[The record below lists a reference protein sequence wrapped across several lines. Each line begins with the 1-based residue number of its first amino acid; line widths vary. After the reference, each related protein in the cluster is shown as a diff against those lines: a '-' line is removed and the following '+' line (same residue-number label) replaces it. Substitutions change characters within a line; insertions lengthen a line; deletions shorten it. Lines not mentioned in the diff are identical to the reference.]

1 MKRFATLYAAL
12 DESTRTT
19 AKVAALADYFRA
31 ATPAD
36 AAWAL
41 FFLIGRKPRQVV
53 GSRLLREWAA
63 ETSGIPLWLF
73 EESYHAVGDLA
84 ETIALLLPQ
93 ADNADLIDKPL
104 SEWIKTDLLPLN
116 PLEEAEKK
124 TRLINCWRSMTVA
137 ERFFWNKLITGAFR
151 VGVSQNLVTQALSK
165 LSGLDPAVLAHRLMG
180 DWQPTPE
187 FYLNLVQPDS
197 KPGDPRQ
204 LYPFYL
210 AYPLEQSLMEL
221 GEPGQWSAEWKWDGI
236 RAQLIRRN
244 DETHIWSR
252 GEELVTERYPE
263 LQSAALC
270 LPNGTVIDGELL
282 PWNTETDL
290 PQPFAQ
296 LQKRIGRKTVS
307 KKMLAEIPVVMVCY
321 DLLEHA
327 GEDIRHLPFAERR
340 SLLEKLIDHNNWPAE
355 LKISPKV
362 AFQSWPELEAT
373 RELSRQRLVEGLMLK
388 RLDSPYRTGRK
399 RGDWWK
405 WKIEPLTMD
414 CVMTL
419 AQRGSGRRAS
429 LYTDYTFAVWDKP
442 GGSLVTVAKAYSGLT
457 DAEIARVDTF
467 VKKNTTDKFGPVRA
481 VKPEMVME
489 IAFEA
494 IQLSPRH
501 KSGIAVRFPRIVR
514 IRDDKTPDQA
524 DTLDQLKGLLASFN
538 QTQPE
543 SED

>member
-1 MKRFATLYAAL
+1 MKHFAALYAAL

-19 AKVAALADYFRA
+19 TKVAALTDYFRN
-31 ATPAD
+31 ATADD
-36 AAWAL
+36 AAWAIA
-41 FFLIGRKPRQVV
+41 FLIGRKPRQVV
-53 GSRLLREWAA
+53 GSRQLREWAA
-63 ETSGIPLWLF
+63 EASAIPLWLF

-84 ETIALLLPQ
+84 ETIALLLPPAEPGQ
-93 ADNADLIDKPL
+93 RIDKPL
-104 SEWIKTDLLPLN
+104 CAWVQDDLLPMSQLAE
-116 PLEEAEKK
+116 PEKK
-124 TRLINCWRSMTVA
+124 ARLLSCWGSMSVE
-137 ERFFWNKLITGAFR
+137 ERFIWNKLITGAFR

-187 FYLNLVQPDS
+187 FYMNLVQPDV

-210 AYPLEQSLMEL
+210 AYPLEQPLTEL
-221 GEPGQWSAEWKWDGI
+221 GEPREWSAEWKWDGI
-236 RAQLIRRN
+236 RSQLIRRN
-244 DETHIWSR
+244 NETHIWSR

-263 LQSAALC
+263 LQSASLS

-282 PWNTETDL
+282 PWDVANDL
-290 PQPFAQ
+290 PLPFSQ
-296 LQKRIGRKTVS
+296 MQKRIGRKSVS
-307 KKMLAEIPVVMVCY
+307 KKLLAEIPVVMVCY
-321 DLLEHA
+321 DILEHE
-327 GEDIRHLPFAERR
+327 GIDIRQFKFQERR
-340 SLLEKLIDHNNWPAE
+340 HLLHQLCSRQDWPAG
-355 LKISPKV
+355 LKLSPTLE
-362 AFQSWPELEAT
+362 FQSWLELAEA
-373 RELSRQRLVEGLMLK
+373 RNESRRRLVEGLMLK
-388 RLDSPYRTGRK
+388 RLDSPYRVGRK

-457 DAEIARVDTF
+457 DAEIARVDSF

-514 IRDDKTPDQA
+514 IRDDKKPEEA
-524 DTLDQLKGLLASFN
+524 DSLDQLKSILASFSP
-538 QTQPE
+538 TFIE
-543 SED
+543 SEE